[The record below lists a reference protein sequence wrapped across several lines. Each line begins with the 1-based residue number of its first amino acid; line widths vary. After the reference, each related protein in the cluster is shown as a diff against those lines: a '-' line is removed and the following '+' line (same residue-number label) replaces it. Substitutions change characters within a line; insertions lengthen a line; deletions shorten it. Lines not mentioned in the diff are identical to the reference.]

1 MKILTSG
8 GWVKASLE
16 EISIGTEKDTD
27 IREVT
32 MVVTFSTELDKQK
45 AVQAFPLWIVETDM
59 DKIEMFSGKPLNL
72 GENMLA
78 KEFAGPEQMEE
89 KVAHILMDAPPGGG
103 SIRVK
108 KMTEDTSASFQALGH
123 GHVQFM
129 GLQGGNRVMVEGY
142 FLGKKG

>member
-8 GWVKASLE
+8 GWVKVFLE

-27 IREVT
+27 IREVE
-32 MVVTFSTELDKQK
+32 MVITFSTDLDKQK
-45 AVQAFPLWIVETDM
+45 AVQAFPLWVIETDR
-59 DKIEMFSGKPLNL
+59 DKIETFSGKPINV

-78 KEFAGPEQMEE
+78 KEFAGPEKMEE

-103 SIRVK
+103 SIRIK
-108 KMTEDTSASFQALGH
+108 KMTEDTPASFQALGH
-123 GHVQFM
+123 GNVRFM
-129 GLQGGNRVMVEGY
+129 GLQRDIRVRVEGY